1 MNRKQRY
8 QLTKEKNESDM
19 ICEKIIDTNP
29 PNKTTTIEEDKDTGR
44 YKAEIKA
51 LKQQLHIDRET
62 HQKEIA
68 LVREDAQIERLHLE
82 KINRVVKIAKDKN
95 V

>member
-1 MNRKQRY
+1 MNREKRY
-8 QLTKEKNESDM
+8 QITKERNESGM

-29 PNKTTTIEEDKDTGR
+29 PNKTTTIEEDKDTGK
-44 YKAEIKA
+44 YESEIKA